1 MDKLTAIKIKYDDD
15 TYSDEIPISV
25 LSENV
30 EWDNTHTLVDVLGSI
45 DVDAKGTIQD
55 QIDKLSA
62 QITDM
67 PGKIYPIGS
76 IYLSVDETSPASLFG
91 GTWEQLKDRF
101 LLGAGDSYSAGA
113 TGGEASHT
121 LTTAEMPSHSHSV
134 NAVKTDNPSAN
145 HTHSGTTSSAGSH
158 SHNLTMKA
166 SGGPIEGGSVIDI
179 MFHKGGADNVLHTT
193 AAGAHTHSFTTGGV
207 SAWHTHNVPAHNTN
221 ASGSDL
227 AHNNMPPY
235 MAVYMWKRVA

>member
-1 MDKLTAIKIKYDDD
+1 MKQL
-15 TYSDEIPISV
+15 SV
-25 LSENV
+25 LRLPDENGKI
-30 EWDNTHTLVDVLGSI
+30 EEYEIHDEALN
-45 DVDAKGTIQD
+45 
-55 QIDKLSA
+55 SA
-62 QITDM
+62 FSDM

-158 SHNLTMKA
+158 THNLTLKA
-166 SGGPIEGGSVIDI
+166 SGGGAGIIDI
-179 MFHKGGADNVLHTT
+179 MLHNGGGDNTLHTT
-193 AAGAHTHSFTTGGV
+193 SAGAHTHSFTTGGV

-221 ASGSDL
+221 ASGSGL